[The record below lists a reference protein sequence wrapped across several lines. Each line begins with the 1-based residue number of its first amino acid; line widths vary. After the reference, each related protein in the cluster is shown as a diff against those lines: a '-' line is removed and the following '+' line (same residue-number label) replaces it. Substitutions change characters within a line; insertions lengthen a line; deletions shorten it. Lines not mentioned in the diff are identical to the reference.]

1 VKSRALVAGVLLLTW
16 APAARGQDAREQEL
30 EALRLAIEQ
39 RKQRIEV
46 FEREQN
52 GLLDALEAID
62 QAVAAALE
70 IAAHR
75 EREAAEAGA
84 TARDLDAQLPD
95 LEAQLERTRSAMATR
110 VVALYKTGELGPAQL
125 VFASQSLRELL
136 DRVDVLGKLLAH
148 DRLLYARFR
157 AEQQALDAARAAAAA
172 AVERRDEARSQLGQR
187 RAQAEQ
193 ERAAKQTLL
202 AAVRSDRAR
211 ERAALDELEAAA
223 RALEEK
229 IASLGSEEAPAP
241 PAPLVPFATLRGQ
254 LPAPVDASV
263 VQRFGREVDAEFHT
277 QVFHKGIDFGAT
289 LGDPVRAVAAG
300 TVRFAGWFRGYGRM
314 VILDHGDRFYT
325 VSGHLD
331 ALRVAMGNFVAAGE
345 PIGTVGDTGSLR
357 GPRLYFEIRE
367 GSEAVDPLAWLAPG
381 AARAKRKPDPRDH
394 SADSGSSG
402 ASAVPPAP

>member
-1 VKSRALVAGVLLLTW
+1 VKSRVLVAGVLLLTL
-16 APAARGQDAREQEL
+16 APAARGQDTREQEL
-30 EALRLAIEQ
+30 EALRLAIDQ
-39 RKQRIEV
+39 REQRIEV
-46 FEREQN
+46 FEREQK

-75 EREAAEAGA
+75 EREAAEAAA
-84 TARDLDAQLPD
+84 TARELEAQLPD
-95 LEAQLERTRSAMATR
+95 LEAQLERTRSAMSTR

-148 DRLLYARFR
+148 DRLLFARFR
-157 AEQQALDAARAAAAA
+157 AEQQALDAARAGAAAA
-172 AVERRDEARSQLGQR
+172 MRRRDEARSQLGER

-223 RALEEK
+223 RALGEK
-229 IASLGSEEAPAP
+229 IASLGSEEAPASV
-241 PAPLVPFATLRGQ
+241 APLVPFATLRGQ
-254 LPAPVDASV
+254 LLAPVDASV

-289 LGDPVRAVAAG
+289 LGEPVRAVAAG
-300 TVRFAGWFRGYGRM
+300 SVRFAGWFRGYGRM
-314 VILDHGDRFYT
+314 VILDHGDHYYT

-331 ALRVAMGNFVAAGE
+331 ALRVETGNLVAAGE
-345 PIGTVGDTGSLR
+345 PIGTVGDTGSLS

-381 AARAKRKPDPRDH
+381 TARARRKPERRDR
-394 SADSGSSG
+394 SADPG
-402 ASAVPPAP
+402 